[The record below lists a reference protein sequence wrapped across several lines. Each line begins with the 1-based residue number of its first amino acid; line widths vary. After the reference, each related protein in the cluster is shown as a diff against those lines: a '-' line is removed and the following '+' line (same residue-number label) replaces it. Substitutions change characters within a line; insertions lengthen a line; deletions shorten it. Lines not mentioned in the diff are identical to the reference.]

1 MPGFRA
7 GPVIGYD
14 SHFRVG
20 DASFGV
26 EPKSALNYATGK
38 TSKGTFA
45 TIKGNYK
52 RTGEEEAMELAR
64 EMMSDP
70 RYRQIGMDP
79 ERSSMFYD
87 RETFEP
93 VAEAEDVLQIGP
105 IVFARNPKRP
115 SKKQLEDAPF
125 AAGGLSA
132 YKE

>member
-1 MPGFRA
+1 
-7 GPVIGYD
+7 
-14 SHFRVG
+14 
-20 DASFGV
+20 
-26 EPKSALNYATGK
+26 LNYATGK

-64 EMMSDP
+64 EMMLDP

-93 VAEAEDVLQIGP
+93 VAEAEDVLQVGP
-105 IVFARNPKRP
+105 IVFARNPRRP